1 MEFGLSEEQVLL
13 VDTVNKYLDTSAPL
27 SRVRDFATKPSD
39 ADIWQGLIDIGI
51 GGLLVPEVHG
61 GVGLGFVEAAL
72 ISESLGSRVTPSPFL
87 GTAVVLPSVL
97 NRIDPDS
104 SLLGEIAGGT
114 VRCGIGL
121 AEANG
126 ARNGAA
132 IVNRG
137 GKLTGKALFVID
149 PTANVFLV
157 ADAQRCLYLVEAGAT
172 GTSSR
177 PLTSVDAT
185 RPLIELTLSNTPARQ
200 LSSSPEDLLCALDVA
215 RVMLAADTL
224 GAAQN
229 MLNQAVLYAGQREQF
244 NRPIATFQAVKH
256 MCAEMAAELE
266 PCRAFVWYAA
276 HALNTLPAEARL
288 TACHLKA
295 HLAEVGQFVAR
306 TATEVHG
313 GMGFTDLVGLHYWF
327 KRVGFNRQ
335 MLGTPERLRE
345 EAARLQ
351 GLVA

>member
-13 VDTVNKYLDTSAPL
+13 VDTVHKYLDTSAQL
-27 SRVRDFATKPSD
+27 ARVRDFAVKPND
-39 ADIWQGLIDIGI
+39 ADIWRGLIDIGI
-51 GGLLVPEVHG
+51 GGLLVPEAHG
-61 GVGLGFVEAAL
+61 GVGLGFVEASIIAE
-72 ISESLGSRVTPSPFL
+72 ILGAHVTPSPFF

-97 NRIDPDS
+97 NRVDPDS
-104 SLLGEIAGGT
+104 SLLGEIASGT
-114 VRCGIGL
+114 LRCGIGL

-137 GKLTGKALFVID
+137 GKLTGRALFVID
-149 PTANVFLV
+149 PLANVFLV
-157 ADAQRCLYLVEAGAT
+157 SDAQRCLYLVEAGAAGLST
-172 GTSSR
+172 R
-177 PLTSVDAT
+177 PLTSIDAT
-185 RPLIELTLSNTPARQ
+185 RPVFELTLGNTPARK
-200 LSSSPEDLLCALDVA
+200 LSNSPEDLLCALDVA

-229 MLNQAVLYAGQREQF
+229 MLNQAVMYAGQREQF

-288 TACHLKA
+288 TACHAKA

-327 KRVGFNRQ
+327 KRIGFNRQ

>member
-13 VDTVNKYLDTSAPL
+13 VDTVHKYLDTSAPL
-27 SRVRDFATKPSD
+27 TRVRDFAANPRDT
-39 ADIWQGLIDIGI
+39 DIWQGLIDIGV
-51 GGLLVPEVHG
+51 GGLLVPEAQG
-61 GVGLGFVEAAL
+61 GVDLGFVEAAL
-72 ISESLGSRVTPSPFL
+72 IAEVLGAHVTPTPFL

-97 NRIDPDS
+97 NRVDPES
-104 SLLGEIAGGT
+104 SLLGEIASGT
-114 VRCGIGL
+114 LRCGIGL
-121 AEANG
+121 AETVG

-132 IVNRG
+132 IVCRNGR
-137 GKLTGKALFVID
+137 LTGKALFVID
-149 PTANVFLV
+149 PAAHVFLV
-157 ADAQRCLYLVEAGAT
+157 ADARRCLYLVESGAT
-172 GTSSR
+172 GIATK
-177 PLTSVDAT
+177 PLTHVDTT
-185 RPLIELTLSNTPARQ
+185 RPMIELTLNETQGRL
-200 LSSSPEDLLCALDVA
+200 LSDSPEDLLRALDVA

-229 MLNQAVLYAGQREQF
+229 MLDQAVTYAGQREQF

-256 MCAEMAAELE
+256 MCAEMAAGLE

-276 HALNTLPAEARL
+276 HALNTLPAESRL

-327 KRVGFNRQ
+327 KRIGFNRQ
-335 MLGTPERLRE
+335 ILGTPERLRE

>member
-13 VDTVNKYLDTSAPL
+13 VDTVHKYLDTSAPL
-27 SRVRDFATKPSD
+27 TRVRDFATQQRD
-39 ADIWQGLIDIGI
+39 ADIWQGLIELGI
-51 GGLLVPEVHG
+51 GGLLVPEAQG

-72 ISESLGSRVTPSPFL
+72 VAEALGAHVTPSPFF
-87 GTAVVLPSVL
+87 GSAVVLASVL
-97 NRIDPDS
+97 NRVDPHS
-104 SLLGEIAGGT
+104 ILLGEIASGSL
-114 VRCGIGL
+114 RCGIGL

-132 IVNRG
+132 IVCRN

-149 PTANVFLV
+149 PLANVFLV
-157 ADAQRCLYLVEAGAT
+157 TDAQRCLYLVEAGASGIST
-172 GTSSR
+172 R
-177 PLTSVDAT
+177 PLTNVDAT
-185 RPLIELTLSNTPARQ
+185 RPLIELTLNETKARQ
-200 LSSSPEDLLCALDVA
+200 LSRSPEDLLCALDIA

-229 MLNQAVLYAGQREQF
+229 MLNQAVTYAGQREQF

-276 HALNTLPAEARL
+276 HALNTLPAESRL

-327 KRVGFNRQ
+327 KRIGFNRQ